1 MIIDARKKSLDPI
14 QEELREKKSVWNKE
28 VSEFINNLIQFK
40 KLING
45 SPSKFHM
52 EKSKIFEPIPDNP
65 VSILDSLIENFRDIS
80 VKGNEIISQ
89 QIDYSKVRKKKS
101 IPSEKTPDL
110 SKQLSSKIDFDKI
123 IQKLGATYCGNVEVR
138 SGYFGALEL
147 IEEVKHLKEIISEK

>member
-52 EKSKIFEPIPDNP
+52 EKSKIFESIPDNP
-65 VSILDSLIENFRDIS
+65 VSILDSLTENFRDIS

-101 IPSEKTPDL
+101 IPLEKNPNL
-110 SKQLSSKIDFDKI
+110 SKPSKIDFDKI
-123 IQKLGATYCGNVEVR
+123 IQKLGATYCGNIEVR

-147 IEEVKHLKEIISEK
+147 VEEIKHLKEIILKIK